1 METLRIWMAVSRT
14 TNNKR
19 SKKYKRKT
27 ISLMMVVRKSINPSR
42 SSSRYLPLKL
52 QTLTVEQRRQVVI
65 QWDSVLKEPTSW
77 KKHQSQWPMFSLLIQ
92 SRTRRLLQAM
102 RNPRETKQSMQD
114 LKQRL
119 SKQNLNSFRKS
130 TLSTGNQL
138 SLTRSFQ
145 RTLTSHHRF
154 SKSVTQYNREAR
166 LSIRLLD
173 KTLKEC
179 SKPRGDS
186 TNSTL

>member
-1 METLRIWMAVSRT
+1 
-14 TNNKR
+14 
-19 SKKYKRKT
+19 
-27 ISLMMVVRKSINPSR
+27 MVVRKSINPSR